1 MESTSTH
8 QRPAMH
14 TAEAHMRSAL
24 LPNCSNFIR
33 SMHFT
38 RISNTR
44 SSMASIFRCLL
55 HASSAS
61 LLFVFRAT
69 AVNWAVLAAFR
80 PRRRSC
86 SPLPL
91 WILPV
96 VLDLTASMNS
106 GLFPV
111 AAASRRRRPTVER
124 CWVDSTL
131 PSAVATR
138 VHQDFMTPQTARL
151 ERLKNPDGIAA
162 PRRLMA
168 TPRRR
173 VLAHM

>member
-33 SMHFT
+33 SMHFA

-55 HASSAS
+55 HDSSAS

-111 AAASRRRRPTVER
+111 AAADRGHRLRAAVGRLLSCAGLTRPCRRPSQHAFIR
-124 CWVDSTL
+124 IS
-131 PSAVATR
+131 
-138 VHQDFMTPQTARL
+138 
-151 ERLKNPDGIAA
+151 
-162 PRRLMA
+162 
-168 TPRRR
+168 
-173 VLAHM
+173 